1 MKQKT
6 VYTES
11 GKEIHIFDELY
22 DFRER
27 TFFYNFMIK
36 SLYRFNISDTSL
48 LENRGEYGLYSDYSV
63 DDVNRIEILTSEHAK
78 PLLPYLAGMS
88 IKQARIN
95 LSTLY
100 DKNRFHL
107 DTDSAKKAVTF
118 LYYANLNWDIESSGH
133 TLFSNEDKTEIE
145 HCIMYKPGRVVI
157 FDGKIP
163 HCILSPNT
171 VSPAYRL
178 SFAIQFAED

>member
-1 MKQKT
+1 MKHKHIK
-6 VYTES
+6 TES
-11 GKEIHIFDELY
+11 NKDIHIFDDLY
-22 DFRER
+22 DYRER
-27 TFFYNFMIK
+27 TFFYSFMLQ
-36 SLYRFNISDTSL
+36 SLYRFNISDTGL
-48 LENRGEYGLYSDYSV
+48 LENRGEYGLYSDYSA
-63 DDVNRIEILTSEHAK
+63 DDVNRMGILTCDNAK
-78 PLLPYLAGMS
+78 PLLQYISGMNL
-88 IKQARIN
+88 KQARIN

-100 DKNRFHL
+100 DKNRFHI
-107 DTDSAKKAVTF
+107 DTDSPKKAVTL

-133 TLFSNEDKTEIE
+133 TLFSNEDRSDIE

-178 SFAIQFAED
+178 SFALQYSE